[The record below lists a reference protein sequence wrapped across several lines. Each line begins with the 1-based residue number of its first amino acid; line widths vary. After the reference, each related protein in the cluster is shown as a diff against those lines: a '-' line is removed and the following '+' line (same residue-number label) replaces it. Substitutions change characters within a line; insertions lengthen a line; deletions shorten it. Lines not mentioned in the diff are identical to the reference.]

1 MSMIRKIRHEGL
13 RVIAVGC
20 ILLFAILPMLTLA
33 FHMTGADWQYILQ
46 DSSFGESVLNS
57 LLYTAVSAVITTAL
71 ALIAAYLLNTASVR
85 RKNILVVLLTLGML
99 VPTISVGL
107 GLRILFGTNGFLDLI
122 FGWKIEVL
130 GLPGLILGS
139 VMTSFPATF
148 LILYDALHYEDK
160 GPYDAASV
168 MGIPRLSTFFR
179 LTVPYLRIALISAFC
194 ACFTLIF
201 SDYGIPMEIAGKV
214 KTLPMYLYDQ
224 FLSSFQY
231 GRGSIAGFVLLIPAI
246 VSFVFDLIF
255 RDQSVS
261 EKQKRLIPSGKGF
274 SRAAVAVI
282 AVLCFLLFLP
292 QLAFVSLSFTKA
304 FPNDLSFT
312 LDHVANI
319 FSNTHGV
326 GLARYIGNSLELA
339 GLTALLGTCFAYM
352 LGYLSVRKAGK
363 MAKAVDLL
371 ALSTI
376 AIPGLVLGIGYIF
389 LFKGTNGFFYGT
401 VFILVVVNV
410 FHFLGSPYLLAKN
423 CLGKINSEYEVIG
436 ETLGISRGKIIR
448 KVLIPNSASTLI
460 EMFSYFFL
468 NSMITISAVAFLCSY
483 DNQPLSILITTYE
496 KNSNYEMQS
505 VISLIILAL
514 NILARVIFTAISNG
528 LKKAESKE
536 EEGGFGLTREE
547 FDVLTRLTGKG
558 DGATAPFPASSCAHD
573 GPPDTGFPVPQHK
586 TAQESL
592 SSGGVTSRLLHD
604 LDERN
609 LINELADGT
618 VEISEKGLRMLEP
631 YRVRKA
637 IILAAGFGQRLA
649 PVTLDTPK
657 PLVKVK
663 GVRILDT
670 LLDALMAKG
679 ITNITIVRGYKK
691 EQFDELLEKYPTVRF
706 VDNPEFN
713 LANNISSLVHAI
725 DRIDRCYICEADLII
740 NNPDVIRTYE
750 YRSVYYGT
758 KVAETDDWC
767 FSLKNGAPDDYRR
780 GGTDCYQGIGISYW
794 DAEDCE
800 KLKTDLLKVYNS
812 RGGRENLWEMVPL
825 KIMRRNYKP
834 EIRECSPAD
843 VTEIDTFPELIAVDP
858 NYATYPGRE
867 KWIAGTGSE

>member
-1 MSMIRKIRHEGL
+1 MIRKIRHEWL
-13 RVIAVGC
+13 RLTAIGC
-20 ILLFAILPMLTLA
+20 ILLFAILPLLTLA
-33 FHMTGADWQYILQ
+33 FHITGADWQYILR
-46 DSSFGESVLNS
+46 DGTFWESVKNS
-57 LLYTAVSAVITTAL
+57 LLYTFISAVITTVL
-71 ALIAAYLLNTASVR
+71 ALIAAYLLNTAGFR
-85 RKNILVVLLTLGML
+85 RKNIPVVLLTLGML
-99 VPTISVGL
+99 VPTVSVGL
-107 GLRILFGTNGFLDLI
+107 GLRILFGTNGFLDLL
-122 FGWKIEVL
+122 FGWRIEVL

-148 LILYDALHYEDK
+148 LILYDSLHYEDK
-160 GPYDAASV
+160 GPYDAAGI
-168 MGIPRLSTFFR
+168 MGISRLSTFFR
-179 LTVPYLRIALISAFC
+179 LTVPYLRITLISAFC

-231 GRGSIAGFVLLIPAI
+231 GRGSIAGFVLLIPAV
-246 VSFVFDLIF
+246 VSFVFDLVF

-261 EKQKRLIPSGKGF
+261 EKQKRVILPGKGF
-274 SRAAVAVI
+274 NRTAAAAI

-292 QLAFVSLSFTKA
+292 QLAFISLSFAKS
-304 FPNDLSFT
+304 FPNDLGFT
-312 LDHVANI
+312 LEHIANI

-326 GLARYIGNSLELA
+326 GLARYIGNSLQLA
-339 GLTALLGTCFAYM
+339 GMTALLGTCFAYL
-352 LGYLSVRKAGK
+352 LGYLSVRKSGK
-363 MAKAVDLL
+363 TAKAVDLL

-401 VFILVVVNV
+401 VFILIVVNI
-410 FHFLGSPYLLAKN
+410 FHFLGSPYLLARN
-423 CLGKINSEYEVIG
+423 CLSKINSEYEVIG

-514 NILARVIFTAISNG
+514 NVFARVAFTIVSNV
-528 LKKAESKE
+528 LRKADNRE
-536 EEGGFGLTREE
+536 EEGGFSLNREE
-547 FDVLTRLTGKG
+547 FDLLAGLEQAGKPAPASGSTRL
-558 DGATAPFPASSCAHD
+558 
-573 GPPDTGFPVPQHK
+573 V
-586 TAQESL
+586 
-592 SSGGVTSRLLHD
+592 RD
-604 LDERN
+604 LADKN
-609 LINELADGT
+609 LINELADGEI
-618 VEISEKGLRMLEP
+618 EISEKGLRMLEP

-657 PLVKVK
+657 PLVKVN

-670 LLDALMAKG
+670 LLDALTAKG

-691 EQFDELLEKYPTVRF
+691 EKFDELTEKYPTLHF
-706 VDNPEFN
+706 IDNPEFN
-713 LANNISSLVHAI
+713 LANNIGSLMCAI

-740 NNPDVIRTYE
+740 NNPDVIRKYE
-750 YRSVYYGT
+750 YRTAYFGT
-758 KVAETDDWC
+758 KVRETDDWC
-767 FSLKNGAPDDYRR
+767 FRQRNGVLDDYRR
-780 GGTDCYQGIGISYW
+780 GGTDCWQGFGISYW
-794 DAEDCE
+794 DGEDSE
-800 KLKTDLLKVYNS
+800 KLKADLRKVWNS

-825 KIMRRNYKP
+825 KIMRKNYRP
-834 EIRECSPAD
+834 EIRECSPED
-843 VTEIDTFPELIAVDP
+843 ITEIDTFIELIAADP
-858 NYATYPGRE
+858 SYAKYPGYE
-867 KWIAGTGSE
+867 EYTGV